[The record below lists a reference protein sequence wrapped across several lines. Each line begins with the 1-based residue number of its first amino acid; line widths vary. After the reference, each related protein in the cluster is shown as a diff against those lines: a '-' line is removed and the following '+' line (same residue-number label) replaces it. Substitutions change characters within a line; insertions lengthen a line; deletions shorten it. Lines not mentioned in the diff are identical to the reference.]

1 MFSIIRCV
9 ATPPPQPVAADPDAH
24 LMEVIAQTI
33 RDEYFRAGHLL
44 TKEQLDILVQAQ
56 LARVRELRSR
66 QQTPPPQGN
75 FFGF

>member
-1 MFSIIRCV
+1 
-9 ATPPPQPVAADPDAH
+9 
-24 LMEVIAQTI
+24 MEVIAQTI

>member
-1 MFSIIRCV
+1 
-9 ATPPPQPVAADPDAH
+9 
-24 LMEVIAQTI
+24 MEVIAQTI

-75 FFGF
+75 FIGF